1 MPTYQFLNTET
12 NEVFED
18 FMSISN
24 KEKFCSENPHIIQV
38 FDTLNIVSGVGNLYS
53 KTDNSWKE
61 VLSKVADKH
70 PKSELAKENRRK
82 TIKEVKTDQVLKKHK
97 LFQD

>member
-1 MPTYQFLNTET
+1 MPTYQFLNQET

-24 KEKFCSENPHIIQV
+24 KEKFLRENPHIIQT
-38 FDTLNIVSGVGNLYS
+38 FDTLNIVSGVNNLYS
-53 KTDNSWKE
+53 KTDNTWKE
-61 VLSKVADKH
+61 VLSKVAEKH
-70 PKSELAKENRRK
+70 PKSNLAKEYRRK
-82 TIKEVKTDQVLKKHK
+82 TIKEVKTEQVLKKHK

>member
-24 KEKFCSENPHIIQV
+24 KEKFCAENPHIIQV

-53 KTDNSWKE
+53 KTDNTWKE
-61 VLSKVADKH
+61 VLSKVSEKH